1 MKPTMVKAKYAFMP
15 MPGQSPKGRLAH
27 SPMIMV
33 AMNEDMAVAKTRPS

>member
-15 MPGQSPKGRLAH
+15 RLAH